1 MVLFLSSKFELDHF
15 NLQVNTHTHT
25 QKKQINKPFESK
37 MNKANFFNN
46 TNLYN
51 LYN

>member
-25 QKKQINKPFESK
+25 HTQKQQINKPFESK
-37 MNKANFFNN
+37 MNKANFF
-46 TNLYN
+46 
-51 LYN
+51 